1 MERGVAEMSKK
12 DAPGSTPINDESK
25 RDDEQSLRLYAEDL
39 DVKKRQVVTGRVQV
53 SAVTHE
59 HEKLVDEL
67 LGRERVEIER
77 IAIGSR
83 IDAMPAI
90 RNEGDTIVIP
100 VVEETLAIQRQLI
113 LKEEVRVR
121 RVRDEEQY
129 RETVTLR
136 NQEAVVTRLA
146 PDSNN
151 TNEREE

>member
-1 MERGVAEMSKK
+1 
-12 DAPGSTPINDESK
+12 
-25 RDDEQSLRLYAEDL
+25 
-39 DVKKRQVVTGRVQV
+39 
-53 SAVTHE
+53 
-59 HEKLVDEL
+59 LVDEL

-136 NQEAVVTRLA
+136 NQEAVVKRLA
-146 PDSNN
+146 PDDSNN

>member
-1 MERGVAEMSKK
+1 MSRKRGAS
-12 DAPGSTPINDESK
+12 STPNDHEPERNDET
-25 RDDEQSLRLYAEDL
+25 LRIYAEEL
-39 DVKKRQVVTGRVQV
+39 DIGKRQIVTGSVRV
-53 SAVTHE
+53 SAVTRE

-67 LGRERVEIER
+67 LGRERVEIETVP
-77 IAIGSR
+77 IGKR

-100 VVEETLAIQRQLI
+100 VVEETLAIQRQLM

-129 RETVTLR
+129 REAVTLR

-146 PDSNN
+146 PDEGNPN
-151 TNEREE
+151 KR

>member
-1 MERGVAEMSKK
+1 
-12 DAPGSTPINDESK
+12 
-25 RDDEQSLRLYAEDL
+25 
-39 DVKKRQVVTGRVQV
+39 
-53 SAVTHE
+53 
-59 HEKLVDEL
+59 VDEL

-136 NQEAVVTRLA
+136 NQEAVVKRLA
-146 PDSNN
+146 PDDSNN